1 MSYVRSADGCRIHY
15 RVTGRSS
22 APPLLMIQGLG
33 MDKHG
38 WDIQR
43 FVFSLRYRV
52 IALDNRGA
60 GRSDKPTGDYDLGQM
75 AADAVAVLDDVGVDR
90 AHVVGASMGGAIAQ
104 FLAVLW
110 PERVRSLTLVCTSCR
125 NQLWRKELLES
136 WAWDAEN
143 RGMGAMAGHAARW
156 VIGPRSFRR
165 LVPLVGWL
173 GPLGFGRSA
182 EAFAAQVDAILAAD
196 DSLAERLATIS
207 VPTLVVVGNQDILTP
222 RGDSEELAEAIP
234 TAELVVISGAA
245 HGLMIEHATT
255 FNRILGDFLSRAER
269 AYQDGAPLRRGCR
282 GQSALAGAAQLPTG
296 PAHRPIWA
304 ASGPVRQVGR
314 QIEHRIGGRP
324 VRTQQ
329 ATATMACSLRSKIET
344 NSVPCSSRNSENEA
358 ASGSHSV
365 RSMTW
370 A

>member
-1 MSYVRSADGCRIHY
+1 VSYVRTADGCRIHY

-43 FVFSLRYRV
+43 LVFSLRYRV

-60 GRSDKPTGDYDLGQM
+60 GRSDKPPGDYDLRQM
-75 AADAVAVLDDVGVDR
+75 AADAVAVLDDVDVER
-90 AHVVGASMGGAIAQ
+90 AHVIGASMGGAIAQ
-104 FLAVLW
+104 LLAVLW

-125 NQLWRKELLES
+125 NLPWRKELLQS
-136 WAWDAEN
+136 WAWDAQRN
-143 RGMGAMAGHAARW
+143 GMGTMAGHAARW

-165 LVPLVGWL
+165 LVPVVGWL
-173 GPLGFGRSA
+173 GPLGFGRSS
-182 EAFAAQVDAILAAD
+182 EAFAGQVKAILAAD
-196 DSLAERLATIS
+196 ESLAELLSAIS

-255 FNRILGDFLSRAER
+255 FNRILAEFLSRAETAFQER
-269 AYQDGAPLRRGCR
+269 VA
-282 GQSALAGAAQLPTG
+282 TG
-296 PAHRPIWA
+296 TNPADLT
-304 ASGPVRQVGR
+304 SVG
-314 QIEHRIGGRP
+314 
-324 VRTQQ
+324 
-329 ATATMACSLRSKIET
+329 S
-344 NSVPCSSRNSENEA
+344 
-358 ASGSHSV
+358 
-365 RSMTW
+365 
-370 A
+370 